1 MTLSLDTQPSPQRA
15 ADACRLLIQAY
26 AVDPQHVDWADVQD
40 ALGEALAAFDLSPDY
55 FDIAAQAS
63 ADQPEDGAAP

>member
-1 MTLSLDTQPSPQRA
+1 MTLSLDAQPDPHRA

-26 AVDPQHVDWADVQD
+26 AVNPQHVDWADVQD
-40 ALGEALAAFDLSPDY
+40 ALGEALAAFDLPQDY